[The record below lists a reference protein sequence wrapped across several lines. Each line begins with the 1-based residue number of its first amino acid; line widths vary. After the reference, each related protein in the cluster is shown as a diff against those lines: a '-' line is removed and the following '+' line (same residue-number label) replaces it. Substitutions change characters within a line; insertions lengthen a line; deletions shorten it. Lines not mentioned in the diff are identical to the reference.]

1 MPGTDGCNC
10 DSITKVFKNFG
21 SILIHEHD
29 FEPIKIKEDERKL
42 NICLICGLLYCEK
55 CGKLLASTI
64 KNNARSMDNFNLPE
78 LLSLLLV
85 VYRFM

>member
-64 KNNARSMDNFNLPE
+64 TNNDKKSIHHSNNLSMMMSKE
-78 LLSLLLV
+78 
-85 VYRFM
+85 